1 MAHRQSLLLNEM
13 LETAV
18 GMHQSGLIDKQTSHV
33 RDSSVMSAYSVEP
46 ITPHDIKALR
56 ESLNVSQSV
65 FAVLLNTSISTVQ
78 KWEIGDKRPRGPSL
92 KLLNIVKR
100 HGMSA
105 LA

>member
-1 MAHRQSLLLNEM
+1 MTHKHSRLLAEM
-13 LETAV
+13 LETAEEL
-18 GMHQSGLIDKQTSHV
+18 HQSDLIDK
-33 RDSSVMSAYSVEP
+33 RRMSEIQALCQPTVEP
-46 ITPHDIKALR
+46 ISPNDIKALR

-78 KWEIGDKRPRGPSL
+78 KWEIGDRHPSGLSL

>member
-1 MAHRQSLLLNEM
+1 MAHKQSRLLAEM

-18 GMHQSGLIDKQTSHV
+18 GMHQSGLIDK
-33 RDSSVMSAYSVEP
+33 RRMSEIQALCQPTVEP
-46 ITPHDIKALR
+46 ILPNDIKALR

-78 KWEIGDKRPRGPSL
+78 KWEIGDKRPSGPSL